1 MGPAHDPCAGP
12 LAAEGTSMRCTR
24 RLSSY
29 LIVLGLVIA
38 AAAVAVMAGCTRG
51 RVTHPVS
58 SSARSAPLAVVLD
71 ARRGAS
77 SLVVVDLVGGRVVRR
92 IRLRS
97 FVTDIALDASRG
109 IVAAAQSG
117 GIAEK
122 ADDAISLTD
131 PRTGAVRYTTLAY
144 RDPVSVV
151 CIGGKAFVL
160 HALVDTRGLGLSVVD
175 VASARLAG
183 SGHAPDGPGL
193 WTSACGGV
201 WTTVMR
207 STGEWPLV
215 RIDPATLV
223 ASATAVAGF
232 RAYGA
237 VETTGSVLML
247 GTAADSTCG
256 ALIVRLTSSGRIES
270 SGTVP
275 GMPRP
280 ATMAAVAGSRLV
292 VGDWN
297 GEPAE
302 DGVLAVIDAATLRRE
317 RSLTGLGVPCALASW
332 RDRVL
337 AVDRI
342 AGRLIVADPA
352 TGRVDAKI
360 DLGVRNMVFSDVVV
374 LDPE

>member
-1 MGPAHDPCAGP
+1 
-12 LAAEGTSMRCTR
+12 MRCTR
-24 RLSSY
+24 RLSSF
-29 LIVLGLVIA
+29 LIVLGIVT
-38 AAAVAVMAGCTRG
+38 AAAVLAAMTGCARSRASHT
-51 RVTHPVS
+51 VLTTP
-58 SSARSAPLAVVLD
+58 RSAPLAVVLD

-77 SLVVVDLVGGRVVRR
+77 SLVVVDLAGRRVVRR
-92 IRLRS
+92 IPLRS

-109 IVAAAQSG
+109 IVVAAQSG

-122 ADDAISLTD
+122 ADDAVSLAD

-144 RDPVSVV
+144 RDPVSVA

-193 WTSACGGV
+193 WTSACGSV
-201 WTTVMR
+201 WTTAMR
-207 STGEWPLV
+207 PAGEWPLM
-215 RIDPATLV
+215 RIDPATLD
-223 ASATAVAGF
+223 ATATVVPGF

-237 VETTGSVLML
+237 VEMAGRVLML
-247 GTAADSTCG
+247 GTAAGSRRG
-256 ALIVRLTSSGRIES
+256 ARVVRLAPSGSVES

-275 GMPRP
+275 GMRRP
-280 ATMAAVAGSRLV
+280 ATMAAVVGSRLV

-297 GEPAE
+297 GEPPE
-302 DGVLAVIDAATLRRE
+302 DGVLAVLDGATLCRI
-317 RSLTGLGVPCALASW
+317 RSLTRLGVPCALASW
-332 RDRVL
+332 GDRVL
-337 AVDRI
+337 AVDRM

-352 TGRVDAKI
+352 TGRADATI
-360 DLGVRNMVFSDVVV
+360 DLGVRDMVFSDVVV